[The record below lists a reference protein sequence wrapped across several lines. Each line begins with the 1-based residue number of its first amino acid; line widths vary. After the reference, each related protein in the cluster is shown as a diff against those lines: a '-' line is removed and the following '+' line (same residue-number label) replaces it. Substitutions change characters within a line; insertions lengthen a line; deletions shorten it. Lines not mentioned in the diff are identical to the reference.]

1 MKKWSVGKGI
11 FLVILLIAVISS
23 VGFGSTPPRVIF
35 VRDTDIWMTDLN
47 GMPPVLLVEGGFD
60 PDISPD
66 GTQVAY
72 TDYREGR
79 KIAVYTIETGEL
91 QVIDTIPG
99 DNNYGPRWSPDGSRL
114 LFNFWKEVG
123 EQRSYWVIATV
134 RPDGSDFT
142 LLTEEYQEGLYSPFW
157 AHDGCSIYA
166 QDLHTLYQFDLSG
179 KIVRSHDMDEV
190 MEIGISSATSFSL
203 SSDGRQLLYDR
214 LVDDPEDLWGI
225 PWMHEP
231 ATAVFIYDMEKRTTE
246 RISPP
251 GTSFI
256 HPVWVPGEEEVLVY
270 GFTEK
275 DLPKDS
281 DDEIP
286 FHIYRH
292 NLSDQS
298 FIVLV
303 ENGIQPSCAMK

>member
-1 MKKWSVGKGI
+1 MKKWSVGKSIFLGI
-11 FLVILLIAVISS
+11 FLIAVISS

-47 GMPPVLLVEGGFD
+47 GMPPVLLVEEGFD

-142 LLTEEYQEGLYSPFW
+142 LLTEEYQESLYSPFW

-303 ENGIQPSCAMK
+303 ENGIQSSCAMK